1 MAHWWGDARLDKTHG
16 RQMKGMMTPHEAPL
30 MSQWWVF
37 AGSILSAAGCRQLF
51 PGGEAGFLQHAAD
64 MGLHGPGGD
73 EKAMGDVSVAE
84 PGVDKS
90 QNLCL
95 ASGDPESGQVRWDN

>member
-1 MAHWWGDARLDKTHG
+1 MRSL
-16 RQMKGMMTPHEAPL
+16 
-30 MSQWWVF
+30 
-37 AGSILSAAGCRQLF
+37 LSATGGRELF
-51 PGGEAGFLQHAAD
+51 PGGEACLLQHAAD
-64 MGLHGPGGD
+64 VGLDSSGRD

-95 ASGDPESGQVRWDN
+95 ASGDPESGQVRWDSRC